1 MARLR
6 LVALLADLAHR
17 PGVQVLMATHS
28 PVLASVPGASLYEL
42 SDSGM
47 HRARLEELAMVDHY
61 RRYLDSPE
69 RYLRHLVR

>member
-1 MARLR
+1 
-6 LVALLADLAHR
+6 
-17 PGVQVLMATHS
+17 MATHS

-47 HRARLEELAMVDHY
+47 HRARWGELAMVDHY